1 MTLVCGLS
9 SVIHFYP
16 SILIRGVGMSAAIG
30 LRRDFE
36 ADELR
41 RLAAAAKDADQAR
54 RLLALAAVYDGM
66 SRAKAAR
73 IGGMDRQTLR
83 DWVHRFNEQGA
94 EGLINAQSPGRPSKL
109 SLEQKEELRRLVEA
123 GADPEKDGVAR
134 WRCVD
139 LKRVIGERFGV
150 DLSEVSLG
158 RILKKLG
165 FSHISARPL
174 HPKQDRQAIATF
186 KKNFPARVLETVSK
200 LALATS
206 IEVWFQDEMRVGQKN
221 SLVYQWAKKGTRP
234 RQPKDQRYENVY
246 VFGAVCPSR
255 DTGVAIIMPYANT
268 EAMRKHLK
276 EISNAVAP
284 GAHALVILDQAGW
297 HATRKLKIPKN
308 LTMVS
313 LPPACPELNAAENI
327 WQYLRQTYLS
337 NRVFKN
343 YTDILD
349 ACQDAWRKLL
359 DETGRIAS
367 IATRDWAII
376 GQL

>member
-1 MTLVCGLS
+1 
-9 SVIHFYP
+9 
-16 SILIRGVGMSAAIG
+16 MSAAIG

-186 KKNFPARVLETVSK
+186 KTNFPARVLETVSQ

-276 EISNAVAP
+276 EISDAVAP

-297 HATRKLKIPKN
+297 HTTRKLKIPKN